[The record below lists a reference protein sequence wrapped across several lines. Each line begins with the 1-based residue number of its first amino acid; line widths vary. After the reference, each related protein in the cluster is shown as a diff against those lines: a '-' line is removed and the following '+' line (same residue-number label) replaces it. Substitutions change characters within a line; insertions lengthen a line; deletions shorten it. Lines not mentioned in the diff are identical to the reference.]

1 MADVLAFETTNSFP
15 VHPPNAIYTCW
26 EDVCRS
32 IQAFYQ
38 PTGSEDDI
46 ILLLEKTHQHLLD
59 QGQQHFIDDIQA
71 CRTDQE
77 LRELARQKNHL
88 MQRIHSH
95 VGGNAA

>member
-15 VHPPNAIYTCW
+15 VHPPDAIYTCW
-26 EDVCRS
+26 EDVCQS

-38 PTGSEDDI
+38 PTGPEDDI

-59 QGQQHFIDDIQA
+59 QDSNIS
-71 CRTDQE
+71 E

-88 MQRIHSH
+88 MQKIHSH